1 MRKSPMTAP
10 TIEKIY
16 AFPLYARYVLY
27 RRGIL
32 RQCGLKK
39 PVISVGGLKLGGVG
53 KTLLVEALTGVL
65 LSQGLRP
72 AILTR
77 GYGRKSRERIIL
89 PAEGV
94 SWRDVGDEP
103 LLLSRKLPGVPIAVH
118 PDRYASGKF
127 LESRADLFILDDGFQ
142 HLRLARDLDI
152 VVLDGTEFSTGIFPF
167 GWRRDGLWRLDD
179 PEKIIIAAPKHKSDA
194 VAERLPDFEVLPFET
209 VPAGIS
215 TVDFRQMRPPEYIA
229 GRRVFLCAGI
239 ANPHRFERLV
249 RSLGAKIVGKKWF
262 LDHRFYKKSQVER
275 VLSLARRRSA
285 EIVLTT
291 EKDA

>member
-1 MRKSPMTAP
+1 
-10 TIEKIY
+10 
-16 AFPLYARYVLY
+16 
-27 RRGIL
+27 
-32 RQCGLKK
+32 
-39 PVISVGGLKLGGVG
+39 
-53 KTLLVEALTGVL
+53 
-65 LSQGLRP
+65 
-72 AILTR
+72 ILTR

-89 PAEGV
+89 PAEKA

-118 PDRYASGKF
+118 PDRCASGKF

-179 PEKIIIAAPKHKSDA
+179 PEKIIIAAPKHKSDI
-194 VAERLPDFEVLPFET
+194 VAEKLPDFEVLPFET
-209 VPAGIS
+209 VSAGIS
-215 TVDFRQMRPPEYIA
+215 TIDFQQMRPPEYIA

-249 RSLGAKIVGKKWF
+249 RSLGAEVVGKKWF
-262 LDHRFYKKSQVER
+262 MDHRFYKKSQVER
-275 VLSLARRRSA
+275 VLSLARRRAA

-291 EKDA
+291 EKDAVKIAEFSPPIDVLSVRAHLDYVPERVLNLAE